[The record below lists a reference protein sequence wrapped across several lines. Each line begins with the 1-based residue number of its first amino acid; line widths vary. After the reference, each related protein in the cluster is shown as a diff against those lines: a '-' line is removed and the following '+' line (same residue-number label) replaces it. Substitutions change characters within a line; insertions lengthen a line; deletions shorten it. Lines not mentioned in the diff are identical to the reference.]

1 MNKTRDTELAGELEA
16 LVAAKD
22 REQRRMY
29 AWFSAALLLFAFAVI
44 FRHHGWI
51 ALAAAALSI
60 GAIVSGIRAHLR
72 ASALRGQALE
82 KILAEA
88 FRRAGQETSEDAP

>member
-1 MNKTRDTELAGELEA
+1 MTKTRDTELAEELEA
-16 LVAAKD
+16 LVAAKT

-29 AWFSAALLLFAFAVI
+29 GWFAAALLLFAFAVI
-44 FRHHGWI
+44 FRHHGWA
-51 ALAAAALSI
+51 ALAAVALSF
-60 GAIVSGIRAHLR
+60 GTIVSGVRAHLR

-88 FRRAGQETSEDAP
+88 FRRAGERPESNP